1 MSLAFVIYVWR
12 ETGGKHSFQCCNIF
26 KSMIL
31 LFLIAIKNINKI
43 ISKPIEANGETPLSL
58 SSFESSHVKNGCL
71 LPQNPCCHFA
81 TCIQPQSKT
90 TIPPFLTP
98 SILGSQDIGAY
109 SKHMWHPFKAHVTV
123 LLPDSSSDWSHGVT
137 VKTSPHAH
145 GLQIISPGAW
155 VEQKNSSP

>member
-1 MSLAFVIYVWR
+1 
-12 ETGGKHSFQCCNIF
+12 
-26 KSMIL
+26 MIL

-58 SSFESSHVKNGCL
+58 SSFESSYVKNGCL
-71 LPQNPCCHFA
+71 LPENPCCHFA

-109 SKHMWHPFKAHVTV
+109 SKHM
-123 LLPDSSSDWSHGVT
+123 
-137 VKTSPHAH
+137 
-145 GLQIISPGAW
+145 
-155 VEQKNSSP
+155 